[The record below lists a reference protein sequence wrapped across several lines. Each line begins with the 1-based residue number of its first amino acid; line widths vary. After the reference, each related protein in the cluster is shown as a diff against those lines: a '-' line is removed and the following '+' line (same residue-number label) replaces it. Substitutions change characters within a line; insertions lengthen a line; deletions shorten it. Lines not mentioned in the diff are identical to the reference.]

1 MFKDGALTVSWPEC
15 KFESDVVLV
24 PGQIRLQPGV
34 SVVSGS
40 SGVGKTTMLR
50 AISANNG
57 HVRSILVFQEP
68 TLLPWMTL
76 EENLYLVTED
86 RADVGSWLDRFDLQ
100 RFRALRPG
108 QMSLGMQRRAAIVR
122 GMLKNPDL
130 LLLDEPSA
138 SLDQENIQRLLDC
151 IEGMKDVRDV
161 AVLIVSHQVEHF
173 TSLNPSR
180 FTLDGRPALIQP
192 NS

>member
-1 MFKDGALTVSWPEC
+1 MFKDGALMVSWPEC
-15 KFESDVVLV
+15 KFESDLVLV
-24 PGQIRLQPGV
+24 SGQIRLESGV
-34 SVVSGS
+34 SVVSGA

-50 AISANNG
+50 AISANNS

-86 RADVGSWLDRFDLQ
+86 RLAVGSWLDRFDLE
-100 RFRALRPG
+100 RFRGLRPG

-122 GMLKNPDL
+122 GMLKDPDL

-151 IEGMKDVRDV
+151 LEGMKNVRDI

-173 TSLNPSR
+173 ISLNPST
-180 FTLDGRPALIQP
+180 FTLNGRPASIQLTT
-192 NS
+192 

>member
-15 KFESDVVLV
+15 KFESDLVLV
-24 PGQIRLQPGV
+24 PGQIRLQSGV
-34 SVVSGS
+34 SVVSGA

-50 AISANNG
+50 AISANNR

-76 EENLYLVTED
+76 EENLYLVKED
-86 RADVGSWLDRFDLQ
+86 RLAIGSWLDRFDLE
-100 RFRALRPG
+100 RFRELRPG

-122 GMLKNPDL
+122 GMLKDPDL

-151 IEGMKDVRDV
+151 LKGMKNVRDV

-173 TSLNPSR
+173 ISLNPST
-180 FTLDGRPALIQP
+180 FTLNGRPASIQP
-192 NS
+192 ST